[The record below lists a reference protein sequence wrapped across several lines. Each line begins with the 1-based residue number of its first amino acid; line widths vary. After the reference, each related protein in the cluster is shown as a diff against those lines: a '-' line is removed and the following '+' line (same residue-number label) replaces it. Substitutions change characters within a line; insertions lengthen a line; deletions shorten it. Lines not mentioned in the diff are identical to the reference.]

1 MESNFGESKLGPSNL
16 GRWSTDRLEQE
27 LVASEGRISSER
39 AAQMALLSELDH
51 RQVAIG
57 DGCRSLHEW
66 TASRLDLAPE
76 NAKTLVATSRRL
88 SDLPYLVK
96 QLGSGEVSFD
106 RVAEVAKVASP
117 GKELATLEW
126 SLGWDLSGLRHQLSL
141 RTSLARRAEHGIC
154 SERYLAIQVNLDQ
167 SGYRL
172 WGELPGEAGGIVSSA
187 LSARGDAF
195 PPLPDGTRETL
206 G

>member
-66 TASRLDLAPE
+66 TARLDLSPE
-76 NAKTLVATSRRL
+76 NAKVLVNTSRRL
-88 SDLPYLVK
+88 ADLPYLVK
-96 QLGSGEVSFD
+96 RLGSGEVSFD
-106 RVAEVAKVASP
+106 RVAE
-117 GKELATLEW
+117 G
-126 SLGWDLSGLRHQLSL
+126 
-141 RTSLARRAEHGIC
+141 
-154 SERYLAIQVNLDQ
+154 
-167 SGYRL
+167 
-172 WGELPGEAGGIVSSA
+172 
-187 LSARGDAF
+187 
-195 PPLPDGTRETL
+195 
-206 G
+206 